1 MPLNMEKMM
10 TTRGKKGDKDE
21 EDCKLENEKKGK
33 YKLLQKK
40 AKNAVKET
48 QAAEKN

>member
-33 YKLLQKK
+33 YKLL
-40 AKNAVKET
+40 
-48 QAAEKN
+48 